1 MLPTESMRR
10 LTKSRNKVKKT
21 THVNIIIYEPL
32 KSYQNNIKTLELM
45 VNKANYRE
53 AIIIVNNS
61 LSQIGGKY
69 IIHELTTR
77 CIFENISAIF
87 YIYRF
92 GRRKL

>member
-1 MLPTESMRR
+1 
-10 LTKSRNKVKKT
+10 
-21 THVNIIIYEPL
+21 
-32 KSYQNNIKTLELM
+32 M

-77 CIFENISAIF
+77 RIFENISAIF

-92 GRRKL
+92 ERRKL

>member
-1 MLPTESMRR
+1 
-10 LTKSRNKVKKT
+10 
-21 THVNIIIYEPL
+21 
-32 KSYQNNIKTLELM
+32 M